1 MTEDRRRLGGPPEDH
16 PVDRLAGRAWDGLGQ
31 LLHKLLGRYYDPVD
45 RNVALLVLFFAV
57 MGAAGFAIGA
67 DGATQLLGASAAL
80 TALWGVLAYRRDQ
93 RWRA

>member
-1 MTEDRRRLGGPPEDH
+1 MTEDRRQLGGPPEDH
-16 PVDRLAGRAWDGLGQ
+16 LVDRLASRAWDGLGQ

-45 RNVALLVLFFAV
+45 RNAALMVLFLAG
-57 MGAAGFAIGA
+57 MGAAALVTGA
-67 DGATQLLGASAAL
+67 DGATQLLAFSGAL